1 MSFMSDE
8 VFFDTNIIA
17 FAFDRSDE
25 KKRQPCQR
33 LVRLGYQGDL
43 SGCLSNQVL
52 GELFEVLTKKV
63 GRPLSKKVAGTI
75 VRGFIDSPRW
85 KKLNYSHLT
94 VRKALDDVGIIN
106 ASFWDV
112 LIAETM
118 RDSGVTKLYTENET
132 DFRMFP
138 WVEVLNPLRSPSAD
152 ATRRR
157 D

>member
-1 MSFMSDE
+1 MSDE

-17 FAFDRSDE
+17 YAFDRSDE
-25 KKRQPCQR
+25 RKRQPCQR
-33 LVRLGYQGDL
+33 LVRSGFQGDL
-43 SGCLSNQVL
+43 SSCLSNQVL
-52 GELFEVLTKKV
+52 GELFLVLTKKV

-94 VRKALDDVGIIN
+94 VRKALDDVGTMN

-118 RDSGVTKLYTENET
+118 RDSGVTRLYTENET
-132 DFRMFP
+132 DFRKIP
-138 WVEVLNPLRSPSAD
+138 WVEVLNPLRSSIAD
-152 ATRRR
+152 AERRT